1 MYHKI
6 NNFIKENFTEDI
18 KYFENKNK
26 IKIEFVDDNSLI
38 IPDYKIDFQNKSK
51 KTIEKI
57 ESLSK
62 LENLQTSIRI
72 SVGLFTT
79 EIYANWIRKEEL
91 ERWV

>member
-1 MYHKI
+1 ME

-26 IKIEFVDDNSLI
+26 IKIEFVDDNTLI
-38 IPDYKIDFQNKSK
+38 IPDHKIEFKNKSK

-62 LENLQTSIRI
+62 LQNLETLNNNFENIKIKQKNNK
-72 SVGLFTT
+72 FKKKKF
-79 EIYANWIRKEEL
+79 YKKKPK
-91 ERWV
+91 